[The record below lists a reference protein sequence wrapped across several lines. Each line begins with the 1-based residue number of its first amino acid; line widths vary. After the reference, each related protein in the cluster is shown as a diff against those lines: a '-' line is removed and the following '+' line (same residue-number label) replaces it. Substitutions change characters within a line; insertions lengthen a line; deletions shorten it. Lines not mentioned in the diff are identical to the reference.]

1 VPISV
6 DHAPCRPAV
15 GVVDATFLL
24 ALFLWEQARS
34 ESVRVREAL
43 AAAIANQVRA
53 WEAGSAGEAGPKGAS
68 ARALLFA
75 ACLDREQRQG
85 AACPP
90 PAADPVFASCRRIAQ
105 RAVNGALSDPTG
117 GATRFHRLGVRPAW
131 AACRGPGSLIG
142 PFLFYADEAAA
153 GQCELSGRFV
163 S

>member
-1 VPISV
+1 MPISL

-15 GVVDATFLL
+15 GGVDATFLL
-24 ALFLWEQARS
+24 ALFLWEQTRS

-53 WEAGSAGEAGPKGAS
+53 WEARSEGKAGPKGTS
-68 ARALLFA
+68 ARVLLFA
-75 ACLDREQRQG
+75 ACLDREERG
-85 AACPP
+85 EAFPP
-90 PAADPVFASCRRIAQ
+90 PPPADPVFASCRRIAQ
-105 RAVNGALSDPTG
+105 RAVNGAISDPTG

-131 AACRGPGSLIG
+131 TAGQGPGSLIG
-142 PFLFYADEAAA
+142 PFLFYGDEAAA

>member
-1 VPISV
+1 MPISI

-15 GVVDATFLL
+15 GGVDPTFLL
-24 ALFLWEQARS
+24 AMFLWEQTRS

-53 WEAGSAGEAGPKGAS
+53 WEAGSGRKEGPAGAS

-75 ACLDREQRQG
+75 ACLDREERGG
-85 AACPP
+85 ASPP
-90 PAADPVFASCRRIAQ
+90 PPPADPVFASCRRIAQ
-105 RAVNGALSDPTG
+105 RAVNGAVSDPTG

-131 AACRGPGSLIG
+131 AASRGPGSLVG
-142 PFLFYADEAAA
+142 PFLFYGEEAVSESR
-153 GQCELSGRFV
+153 ELSGRFA